1 MNSFSYFQEEIS
13 NVKNKI
19 DQFVKNWQVSLK
31 FIIYA

>member
-19 DQFVKNWQVSLK
+19 DQFVKNGQVSLK